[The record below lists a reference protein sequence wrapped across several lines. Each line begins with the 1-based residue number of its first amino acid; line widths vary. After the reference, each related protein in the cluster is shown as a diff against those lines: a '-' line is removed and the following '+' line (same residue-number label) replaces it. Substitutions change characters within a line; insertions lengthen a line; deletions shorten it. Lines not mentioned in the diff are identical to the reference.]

1 MTRNIKTSIC
11 LETKTKNVAT
21 VIRLETK
28 LSKRLETVSQ
38 NLHRDKNSLIIEAVR
53 MYLEQLEYP
62 NIVEE
67 ARKQSLLANKQENP
81 DSDLWEIN
89 SDHAGWNY

>member
-1 MTRNIKTSIC
+1 MTRSIKTSIC
-11 LETKTKNVAT
+11 LEPKTKSVAT

-81 DSDLWEIN
+81 DADLWEIN